1 MEYLAER
8 GYICVIHDHRG
19 HGGSVHNREEL
30 GYLYGGKNKAM
41 VEDLHQI
48 TIWIKEIFPDLPVY
62 LLGHSMGTLVAR
74 NYLKYFDNELEK
86 LILTGPP
93 CENPAVDLGLLI
105 ARTQKRHRGGR
116 YRSKLLETMSFG
128 TFASRFAGEKSRFAW
143 ICSDEE
149 VVKAYEESPLCGFT
163 FTADGFE
170 GLLML
175 LKETYRKEG
184 WRLQNPQLPILFLG
198 GEEDPCIGNGRKFV
212 KELQYMRQVGYRHV
226 TGKLYPGMRHEIL
239 NEKDKLTV
247 YRNIYQY
254 LEK

>member
-1 MEYLAER
+1 MVHGTAVLKSEYDGLGLSVLWVVPNEGTKGVVQISHGMSENKERYLPFMEYLAER

-128 TFASRFAGEKSRFAW
+128 LPGS
-143 ICSDEE
+143 
-149 VVKAYEESPLCGFT
+149 VP
-163 FTADGFE
+163 
-170 GLLML
+170 M
-175 LKETYRKEG
+175 RK
-184 WRLQNPQLPILFLG
+184 W
-198 GEEDPCIGNGRKFV
+198 
-212 KELQYMRQVGYRHV
+212 
-226 TGKLYPGMRHEIL
+226 
-239 NEKDKLTV
+239 
-247 YRNIYQY
+247 
-254 LEK
+254 